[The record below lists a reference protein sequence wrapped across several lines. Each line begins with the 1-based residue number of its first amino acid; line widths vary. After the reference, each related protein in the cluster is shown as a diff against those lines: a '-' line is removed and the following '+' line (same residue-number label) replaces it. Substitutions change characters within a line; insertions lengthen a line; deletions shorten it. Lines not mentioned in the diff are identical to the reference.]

1 MEYGIVI
8 ISIGNLLLTL
18 GIFLYL
24 LKTIDKNKD
33 INKSLGALEKNIL
46 QIHHYMQ
53 NEMSVNR
60 LENNKNTNLLR
71 QELFSQLNN
80 FNESLIKRMNE
91 SNTAE
96 LNQLA
101 VFAKQ
106 LNALADMNEKK
117 FDKLKDSIIV
127 QLRHLQNDNNNQLE
141 EMRKVVDEKL
151 HATLEKRLGESFQ
164 LVSERLEQVHKGLGE
179 MKTLANGVGDL
190 KRVLSNVKTRGIWG
204 EIQLENL
211 LEQILTIEQYEKN
224 VATIPNSCERV
235 EFAIKLPGKH
245 IHEGSVWLPIDAK
258 FPQEDYQRLLD
269 AQDKADTALIEE
281 CAKSIENRIKSEA
294 KDIKNKYVC
303 VPYTTEF
310 AILFLPIEGLYAE
323 VLRRPGLCEFLMQ
336 KYKII
341 VTGPTTLA
349 ALLNSLQIGFRTLAI
364 EKRSSEVWSIL
375 GAVKTEFGKFG
386 DLLEKTNK
394 KLQEASNVIDA
405 AARKTRTIERKL
417 KTVEEL
423 PVDESNYIL
432 DFTE

>member
-96 LNQLA
+96 LNQLE

-204 EIQLENL
+204 EFQLENL

-394 KLQEASNVIDA
+394 KLQEASNVIDT

-432 DFTE
+432 DFT